1 MVKVYDS
8 LVPPFEY
15 RPFAVSVSMCCYER
29 FNVLLSAIR
38 PCSPFDIA
46 KVLHWRGTLSDFVR
60 LLHEKRYFLVKR
72 LTILQGKEEVLV
84 KWRFG

>member
-29 FNVLLSAIR
+29 FNVLLLAIR
-38 PCSPFDIA
+38 PYSPFDIT
-46 KVLHWRGTLSDFVR
+46 KVQHWGNRFVAVSS
-60 LLHEKRYFLVKR
+60 Y
-72 LTILQGKEEVLV
+72 
-84 KWRFG
+84 